1 MYLPAV
7 AITGKHRKNNNIS
20 LEIYGISIASRKN
33 TKGNIIT
40 KNIMENTVRI
50 NTIGVPL
57 DMGTP

>member
-1 MYLPAV
+1 M
-7 AITGKHRKNNNIS
+7 AITANTAKINSIS
-20 LEIYGISIASRKN
+20 REIYGISIASRRN

-40 KNIMENTVRI
+40 KNIIENTVRI